1 MKFDKWFKKQGRLV
15 RILLLIIPGLNYVVE
30 ILLRASIYSRSKSL
44 VSLVIAIIAIIPSG
58 IALGLIDAIWTLLFD
73 DVLLAE

>member
-30 ILLRASIYSRSKSL
+30 ILLRASIYLRSKSL

-58 IALGLIDAIWTLLFD
+58 IALGIIDAIWTLLFD